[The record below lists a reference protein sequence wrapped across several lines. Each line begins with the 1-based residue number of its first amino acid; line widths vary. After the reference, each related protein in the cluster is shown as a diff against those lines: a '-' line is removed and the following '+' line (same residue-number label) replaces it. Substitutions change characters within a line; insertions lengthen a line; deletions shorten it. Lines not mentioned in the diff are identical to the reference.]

1 MKMIGLT
8 GGIGSGKTTVGE
20 MFQDLG
26 IPVYNSDKEARRIMN
41 EDVEVRK
48 AVMSLLGKS
57 AYKKNVLDR
66 NYVASMVFGDTV
78 LLQQLNEIVHP
89 AVRKDFRA
97 WASSQTSPY
106 VIQEAAILFEN
117 GGYKELDDMILVTAP
132 KEIRIDRI
140 KKRDNLEEWAIL
152 ERMKHQWPEEK
163 KMELAHFII
172 HNEHLQETLL
182 QVRNIH
188 EQLILKYT

>member
-8 GGIGSGKTTVGE
+8 GGIGSGKTTVGL

-41 EDVEVRK
+41 EDAEVRK
-48 AVMSLLGKS
+48 AVILLLGKN
-57 AYKKNVLDR
+57 AYKKNVLDS
-66 NYVASMVFGDTV
+66 NYVAAKVFGDAV
-78 LLQQLNEIVHP
+78 LLQKLNEIVHP
-89 AVRKDFRA
+89 VVKKDFRA
-97 WASSQTSPY
+97 WASSQASPY

-117 GGYKELDDMILVTAP
+117 GGYKELDDMILITAP

-140 KKRDNLEEWAIL
+140 KKRDNLEESAIL
-152 ERMKHQWPEEK
+152 ERMRHQWPEEK
-163 KMELAHFII
+163 KMKLAHFVI
-172 HNEHLQETLL
+172 HNEYLQDTLI

-188 EQLILKYT
+188 EQLILKHA